1 MSSKESDVNV
11 VLGVDP
17 HGLAGP
23 ERKALQLGPN
33 QKMWNSLQKY
43 HLKLKVKIIGKIIV
57 LKQLLFHIVMNPV
70 SGMASL
76 IFLRFELKYLIV
88 NYNFIC

>member
-1 MSSKESDVNV
+1 VSSKESDVNV
-11 VLGVDP
+11 ILGVDP

-33 QKMWNSLQKY
+33 QKMWNSLKKH

-57 LKQLLFHIVMNPV
+57 LKQLLFHVVP
-70 SGMASL
+70 SL

>member
-11 VLGVDP
+11 ILGVDP

-43 HLKLKVKIIGKIIV
+43 YLKLKVKIIGKIIV
-57 LKQLLFHIVMNPV
+57 LKKQLLFRVV
-70 SGMASL
+70 SSL
-76 IFLRFELKYLIV
+76 IFLRFELKYLMV

>member
-11 VLGVDP
+11 ILGVDP

-33 QKMWNSLQKY
+33 QKMWNSLKKH
-43 HLKLKVKIIGKIIV
+43 HLELKVKIIGKIIV
-57 LKQLLFHIVMNPV
+57 LKQSIFHQLNPFR
-70 SGMASL
+70 SKLNISQIRTKISDCKL
-76 IFLRFELKYLIV
+76 
-88 NYNFIC
+88 